1 MPGAVRVRGLHGVGF
16 MSATKLDP
24 ETVPKLKQGLKL
36 QDASLSGEEGFL
48 ISRIDGQIKVGDLFM
63 VSGFGKDKTGQL
75 LGALADRGL
84 ILLDGCESKGPKGE
98 CQDDLPGEDRGQPW
112 AVMKFNPFDL
122 NAEVDL
128 SSLQRKR
135 ILYLFNKK
143 EELSHYQILDLDRR
157 AEAKE
162 VKRAYFRVSKDF
174 HPDTYFRKNLGTFK
188 TKIESIFKRIS
199 VAYEILS
206 EAQKREAY
214 DKTLPYEATAEELAE
229 EAAKKKFKKQDDR
242 LKDERRRRL
251 MRRMPGVNRRSKAQ
265 KHHKAALEAKQAK
278 KFTQAANAIRLAL
291 TLDPN
296 NAAYKK
302 LEEEVAPQAGN
313 LRAEREFKRGRYEE
327 EMGNDEAALKA
338 FLTAVECSAGDGRA
352 LHRAAKLM
360 LKLDRDLRRALSL
373 CRQALANE
381 SDNVGALETLG
392 DIYMAMGMYKNA
404 LREYNRYVQ
413 LSPLDEHMQKKI
425 DELKKKTK

>member
-1 MPGAVRVRGLHGVGF
+1 

-24 ETVPKLKQGLKL
+24 EAVPKLKQGLKL

-48 ISRIDGQIKVGDLFM
+48 ISRIDGRIKVGDLFM
-63 VSGFGKDKTGQL
+63 VSGFGEDKTGQL
-75 LGALADRGL
+75 LGALAKRGL
-84 ILLDGCESKGPKGE
+84 ILLDGCEVKGPQGE
-98 CQDDLPGEDRGQPW
+98 CQDDLPEEDRGQPW
-112 AVMKFNPFDL
+112 AGMKFNPFDL

-135 ILYLFNKK
+135 ILYLFAKK
-143 EELSHYQILDLDRR
+143 EELSHYHMLDLDRK

-188 TKIESIFKRIS
+188 SKIESIFKRIS
-199 VAYEILS
+199 VAYEVLS
-206 EAQKREAY
+206 EEQKREAY

-229 EAAKKKFKKQDDR
+229 QEAKKETKKRDDR
-242 LKDERRRRL
+242 LKKERRRRL
-251 MRRMPGVNRRSKAQ
+251 MRRMPAVNQKAKAK
-265 KHHKAALEAKQAK
+265 KHYEAALEAKQAK
-278 KFTQAANAIRLAL
+278 KFTQAANAVRLAL

-296 NAAYKK
+296 NATYKK
-302 LEEEVAPQAGN
+302 LKDEVAPQAGD
-313 LRAEREFKRGRYEE
+313 LRADREFKRGRYEE

-338 FLTAVECSAGDGRA
+338 FLTAVECSANDGRA

-373 CRQALANE
+373 CRQALVSE
-381 SDNVGALETLG
+381 PDNADALETLG
-392 DIYMAMGMYKNA
+392 DIYVAMGMHKNA

-413 LSPLDEHMQKKI
+413 LSPLDEHMQNKI
-425 DELKKKTK
+425 DELRKKTK

>member
-1 MPGAVRVRGLHGVGF
+1 

-24 ETVPKLKQGLKL
+24 EAVPKLKQGLKL

-48 ISRIDGQIKVGDLFM
+48 LSRIDGQVKVGDLFTI
-63 VSGFGKDKTGQL
+63 SGFGKDKTGQL
-75 LGALADRGL
+75 LGTLAERGL
-84 ILLDGCESKGPKGE
+84 ILLDGCEVKGPQGE
-98 CQDDLPGEDRGQPW
+98 CQDDLPEEDRGQPW
-112 AVMKFNPFDL
+112 AGMKFNPFDL

-135 ILYLFNKK
+135 ILYLFVEK
-143 EELSHYQILDLDRR
+143 EKLSHYQMLNLDRK

-188 TKIESIFKRIS
+188 SKIESIFKRIS

-206 EAQKREAY
+206 EPQKREAY
-214 DKTLPYEATAEELAE
+214 DKTLPYEATAEELAK
-229 EAAKKKFKKQDDR
+229 EAEKKKFKKQDDR
-242 LKDERRRRL
+242 LKNERRRRL
-251 MRRMPGVNRRSKAQ
+251 MRRMPALNQKTKAK
-265 KHHKAALEAKQAK
+265 KHYEAALEAKQAK
-278 KFTQAANAIRLAL
+278 KFTQAANAVRLAL

-302 LEEEVAPQAGN
+302 LKDEVAPQAGD
-313 LRAEREFKRGRYEE
+313 LRYEE

-338 FLTAVECSAGDGRA
+338 FLTAVECSSSDGRA

-373 CRQALANE
+373 CRQAMVMDP
-381 SDNVGALETLG
+381 DNADALETLG
-392 DIYMAMGMYKNA
+392 DVYLAMGMHKNA

-425 DELKKKTK
+425 DDLRKKTK